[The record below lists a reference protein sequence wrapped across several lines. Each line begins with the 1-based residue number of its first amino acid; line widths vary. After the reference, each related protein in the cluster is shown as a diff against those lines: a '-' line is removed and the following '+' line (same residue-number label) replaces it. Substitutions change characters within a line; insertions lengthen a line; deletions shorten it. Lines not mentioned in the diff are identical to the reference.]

1 MSWLYRCGHVPRWPE
16 KSASDSC
23 SSHRASENF
32 VTPGENTIPGTVS
45 VPAQHFVQRFAE
57 KIGKSIAGL
66 TSDALRLCLAY
77 KWPGNIRELEN
88 IMERA
93 VTLAPEGKKWI
104 TPDLLPNN
112 LRSTTESAPSLDLA
126 ELVDHVDWSALL
138 KTLETRGSL
147 TGLLNYLEWTITRR
161 AVAEYGG
168 NKSRAA
174 KVLGRT
180 YRWLRKLESEMTNGK
195 PPTPRSAPDS

>member
-1 MSWLYRCGHVPRWPE
+1 
-16 KSASDSC
+16 
-23 SSHRASENF
+23 
-32 VTPGENTIPGTVS
+32 
-45 VPAQHFVQRFAE
+45 
-57 KIGKSIAGL
+57 
-66 TSDALRLCLAY
+66 
-77 KWPGNIRELEN
+77 
-88 IMERA
+88 MERA

-112 LRSTTESAPSLDLA
+112 LRSATEPAPSLDLA
-126 ELVDHVDWSALL
+126 ELVDRVDWSALL

-174 KVLGRT
+174 KILGRT
-180 YRWLRKLESEMTNGK
+180 YRWLRKLESEMTGPQSPGHNPSDK
-195 PPTPRSAPDS
+195 S

>member
-1 MSWLYRCGHVPRWPE
+1 MRRNLNCCRTVALARHACATKWL
-16 KSASDSC
+16 
-23 SSHRASENF
+23 
-32 VTPGENTIPGTVS
+32 
-45 VPAQHFVQRFAE
+45 
-57 KIGKSIAGL
+57 
-66 TSDALRLCLAY
+66 LAYFYFY

-88 IMERA
+88 VMERA

-112 LRSTTESAPSLDLA
+112 LRSATEPAPSLDLG
-126 ELVDHVDWSALL
+126 ELVDRVDWSALL

-174 KVLGRT
+174 KFLGRT
-180 YRWLRKLESEMTNGK
+180 YRWRRKLETEMTHRET
-195 PPTPRSAPDS
+195 PPSNPDSHS